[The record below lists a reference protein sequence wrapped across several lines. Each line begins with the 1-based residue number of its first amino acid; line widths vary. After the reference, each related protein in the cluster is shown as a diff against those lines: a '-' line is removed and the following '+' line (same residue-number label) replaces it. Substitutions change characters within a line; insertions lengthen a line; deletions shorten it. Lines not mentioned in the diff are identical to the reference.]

1 MARLRTTNRQGFRRD
16 LARFRTKN
24 FAAAKSFENFRSKF
38 FFFDL
43 SLSGSTIGAERHPIF
58 LSLSIIGRGRH
69 ANLQLQQ
76 PTEVH
81 TGHAGRQATP
91 SCTQARREPN
101 RVATT
106 PISVPPL
113 HHGILVGAQPHHQLY
128 RWLNHATEDARTLG
142 QTRTESHQSRHYGAA
157 HTRL

>member
-1 MARLRTTNRQGFRRD
+1 MLCCVRFHAIISEPISDRNFRKISRSQ
-16 LARFRTKN
+16 N
-24 FAAAKSFENFRSKF
+24 FSFEI
-38 FFFDL
+38 DL

-81 TGHAGRQATP
+81 TGHAGRQLRQATP

-106 PISVPPL
+106 PISGPPL